1 MNVKGQERYMFCDDC
16 GFATEKS
23 ALLVKNYRHKKI
35 VLCKKC
41 ASKLEKE
48 INRFKENKKYLFSES
63 EVNP

>member
-1 MNVKGQERYMFCDDC
+1 MEIEYMFCDDC

-41 ASKLEKE
+41 ASKLSNE
-48 INRFKENKKYLFSES
+48 IKKRFQ